1 MKHTFS
7 GMIKK
12 LLVLS
17 VLMLIPVFSVF
28 AQQDLTR
35 FGVIDTARVYTTY
48 FRSSTGVRNYESKL
62 TEFQTEV
69 KKKTEE
75 LEALQQK
82 IVDAKRSGNEVQEQK
97 LQAEYQ
103 KKYDFLTE
111 YSRTKRVELDSLKKK
126 LETSDDFY
134 EKLYNAIE
142 RIAESE
148 GYSII
153 LSLQDASSIL
163 WYSPT
168 VDITDKVISQLSSI
182 L

>member
-1 MKHTFS
+1 MKTV
-7 GMIKK
+7 KK
-12 LLVLS
+12 LLIAGILA
-17 VLMLIPVFSVF
+17 LIPVVSAF

-35 FGVIDTARVYTTY
+35 FGVIDTSRVYTTY
-48 FRSSTGVRNYESKL
+48 FRSSAGVRNYDSKL

-75 LEALQQK
+75 LEALQKK
-82 IVDAKRSGNEVQEQK
+82 IVEAKNSGNETQELK

-126 LETSDDFY
+126 LETSDEFY

-142 RIAESE
+142 HIAESE

-153 LSLQDASSIL
+153 LSLQDSNSIL

>member
-1 MKHTFS
+1 MKTVKKS
-7 GMIKK
+7 LKK
-12 LLVLS
+12 LIVVCVLS
-17 VLMLIPVFSVF
+17 LFPVLSLF
-28 AQQDLTR
+28 AQSDLTR
-35 FGVIDTARVYTTY
+35 FGVIDTSRVYISY
-48 FRSSTGVRNYESKL
+48 FRSSAGVRNYEAKL

-69 KKKTEE
+69 KKKTAE
-75 LEALQQK
+75 LDDLQKK
-82 IVDAKRSGNEVQEQK
+82 IVEAKQNNNGTQEQR

-111 YSRTKRVELDSLKKK
+111 YSRSKRAELDSLKKK

-153 LSLQDASSIL
+153 LSLQDANSII